1 MKIKAITAV
10 LLLSA
15 GMMSVSAQEENCNAN
30 SSISHEAVKAGNYKD
45 AYEPWKA
52 VITYCPLL
60 RYYTYSDGFKI
71 LESFLEADDEATG
84 KSRNSETYTRYFKE
98 LMDLHDLRMK
108 YIPEFQKNIANGI
121 PSVADALGNKAIAY
135 LNYAPNVDHEQVY
148 TMLKQSIEES
158 KSEASPVV
166 LNYFLDASYNKLRGN
181 DAHKEQFINDYLEI
195 SQFIQEGLA
204 NTTNEAVKANLQIV
218 KDNSVAMFINSGTA
232 TCESLEEIYAPKVEA
247 GRADLKVLKEALSIL
262 KMMGCTESEVYFK
275 ASSYSYEIEP
285 TVDAAL
291 GCGLMAYKKGDYDI
305 AVKYIDEALNLETDP
320 EQKAD
325 LSYKAAVM
333 LSSAKRLS
341 QSRAYAQKALSYDD
355 SFGKAHLLIATLYAT
370 SPNWSDESALN
381 KCTYFVVI
389 DRLQRAKAVD
399 SSLADEVN
407 KMIGTYSKYT
417 PQAADL
423 FMLGYKA
430 GDKVTIGGWIGETT
444 TIR

>member
-1 MKIKAITAV
+1 MKIKTLTAILFMA
-10 LLLSA
+10 A
-15 GMMSVSAQEENCNAN
+15 GTINVFAQDENCNAN

-45 AYEPWKA
+45 AYQPWKE
-52 VITYCPLL
+52 VITNCPLL

-71 LESFLEADDEATG
+71 LESFLEADDQANG
-84 KSRNSETYTRYFKE
+84 KSRTSETYTRYFNE
-98 LMDLHDLRMK
+98 LMELHDLRMT
-108 YIPEFQKNIANGI
+108 YIPEFQKTISSGI
-121 PSVADALGNKAIAY
+121 PSLADALGTKAIAY
-135 LNYAPNVDHEQVY
+135 LNYAPTVDHEMVY

-158 KSEASPVV
+158 GSASSAVV

-181 DAHKEQFINDYLEI
+181 DAHKEQFIKDYIEV
-195 SQFIQEGLA
+195 SQFVQEGLA
-204 NTTNEAVKANLQIV
+204 NATSEAAKENLKIV
-218 KDNSVAMFINSGTA
+218 KDNAVAMFINSGTA

-247 GRADLKVLKEALSIL
+247 GKNDIKVLSEALDIL
-262 KMMGCTESEVYFK
+262 KMMGCTESNVYFQ
-275 ASSYSYEIEP
+275 ASSYSYEIAP

-291 GCGLMAYKKGDYDI
+291 GCGLMAYKKGDYDT
-305 AVKYIDEALNLETDP
+305 ALKYFDEALNLETDP
-320 EQKAD
+320 AQKAD
-325 LSYKAAVM
+325 LSYKAAVI

-341 QSRAYAQKALSYDD
+341 QARSYAQKSLSYDD
-355 SFGKAHLLIATLYAT
+355 SFGKAHLLIAQLYAT

-389 DRLQRAKAVD
+389 DRLQRAKSVD
-399 SSLADEVN
+399 PSLADEVN
-407 KMIGTYSKYT
+407 KLINSYSKYT